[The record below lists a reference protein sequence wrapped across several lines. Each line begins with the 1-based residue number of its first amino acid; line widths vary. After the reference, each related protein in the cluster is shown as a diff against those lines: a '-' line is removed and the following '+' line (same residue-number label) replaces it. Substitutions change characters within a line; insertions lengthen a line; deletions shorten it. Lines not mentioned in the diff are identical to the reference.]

1 MVIILH
7 RGIQENILK
16 VLFNL
21 VKMPQFH
28 YLKAAT
34 EFHKTLR
41 IAIFFPPAYLFLRNP
56 RYRAFHRLS
65 DILKRQKDFILP
77 VFWICFFF
85 FQESHDALL
94 EFGNNNLQILVHVTK
109 EGVWKN
115 PVLLKILSQQ
125 PVETEE
131 GKLKTILTTEG
142 GFSSKRIKN
151 FYGLKFCECHLCE
164 INSHSGLL

>member
-41 IAIFFPPAYLFLRNP
+41 IAIFFPPCLFIFKKSKIQGFSQTF
-56 RYRAFHRLS
+56 RYIEKAKRLYIACFL
-65 DILKRQKDFILP
+65 DML
-77 VFWICFFF
+77 FFF
-85 FQESHDALL
+85 RSHMMRYW
-94 EFGNNNLQILVHVTK
+94 NLGIITYKYWFMLPRK
-109 EGVWKN
+109 GCG
-115 PVLLKILSQQ
+115 KILFFLKFYLNSQQ
-125 PVETEE
+125 KQKKVSL
-131 GKLKTILTTEG
+131 KL
-142 GFSSKRIKN
+142 
-151 FYGLKFCECHLCE
+151 Y
-164 INSHSGLL
+164 

>member
-85 FQESHDALL
+85 FRSHMMRYW
-94 EFGNNNLQILVHVTK
+94 NLGIITYKYWFMLPRK
-109 EGVWKN
+109 GCG
-115 PVLLKILSQQ
+115 KILFFLKFYLNSQQ
-125 PVETEE
+125 KQKKVSL
-131 GKLKTILTTEG
+131 KL
-142 GFSSKRIKN
+142 
-151 FYGLKFCECHLCE
+151 Y
-164 INSHSGLL
+164 

>member
-41 IAIFFPPAYLFLRNP
+41 IAIFFAPCLFIFKKSKIQGFSQTF
-56 RYRAFHRLS
+56 RYIEKAKRLYIACFL
-65 DILKRQKDFILP
+65 DML
-77 VFWICFFF
+77 FFF
-85 FQESHDALL
+85 RSHMMRYW
-94 EFGNNNLQILVHVTK
+94 NLGIITYKYWFMLPRK
-109 EGVWKN
+109 GCG
-115 PVLLKILSQQ
+115 KILFFLKFYLNSQQ
-125 PVETEE
+125 KQKKVSL
-131 GKLKTILTTEG
+131 KL
-142 GFSSKRIKN
+142 
-151 FYGLKFCECHLCE
+151 Y
-164 INSHSGLL
+164 

>member
-1 MVIILH
+1 MIILP

-21 VKMPQFH
+21 EKMPQFH
-28 YLKAAT
+28 YLKVAT

-41 IAIFFPPAYLFLRNP
+41 IAIFPPCLFIFRKSKIQGFSQTFRYCLFSAYAFFL
-56 RYRAFHRLS
+56 
-65 DILKRQKDFILP
+65 
-77 VFWICFFF
+77 
-85 FQESHDALL
+85 QESHDALL

-131 GKLKTILTTEG
+131 GKLKTVLTTEG
-142 GFSSKRIKN
+142 GFCSKRIKN
-151 FYGLKFCECHLCE
+151 FLWGKIL
-164 INSHSGLL
+164 